1 MIDSEERRR
10 RLMRRH
16 HLLDDSTPS
25 ASDVVRDLVGLHSSD
40 PTTVF
45 LSLWARTGERL
56 DAVERALYEDRS
68 LVRLHGMRRTLWVLT
83 RGHASLVQA
92 GVSSDIAAKER
103 RRVVKG
109 LVDGGLAG
117 DPEAWLDE
125 RLREAEAAVADR
137 PGISTREISEAV
149 PGASQPVM
157 LGGPK
162 WGGEM
167 PVSTRLLSLLAME
180 GRIVRGRPAGSW
192 LSSQYGW
199 RPVEPRPEIDPE
211 EARIRLVSD
220 WLGTFGPASF
230 DDIAWWFGW
239 GIRKTRAALAE
250 VAVDSWTFEG
260 QELLVL
266 EGDTEPTPEPPPTA
280 ILLPSLD
287 PSIMGW
293 KERDWMLGP
302 HGVSLFDQN
311 GNAGPTVLLDGRAV
325 GTWAQRPDGGVV
337 VDLLEDIGSEA
348 EALVDGVAQRLMDW
362 LGGVVVRPRF
372 PSFASRD
379 LAERLSG

>member
-1 MIDSEERRR
+1 MIDAEERRR

-16 HLLDDSTPS
+16 HLIEGTTPS
-25 ASDVVRDLVGLHSSD
+25 TSDVVRDLVGLHSSD

-56 DAVERALYEDRS
+56 VELENALYEDGS
-68 LVRLHGMRRTLWVLT
+68 LVRLHGMRRTLWVMT
-83 RGHASLVQA
+83 GDHAALVQA

-109 LVDGGLAG
+109 LVDAGLRG
-117 DPEAWLDE
+117 DPEAWLEE
-125 RLREAEAAVADR
+125 RMREAEAVVADR

-149 PGASQPVM
+149 PGASQPVV

-167 PVSTRLLSLLAME
+167 PVSSRLLFLLAME
-180 GRIVRGRPAGSW
+180 GRIGRGRPAGSW
-192 LSSQYGW
+192 LSSQYVW
-199 RPVEPRPEIDPE
+199 MPVEPRPAIDPG
-211 EARIRLVSD
+211 EARARLVAD
-220 WLGTFGPASF
+220 WLGTFGPATF

-239 GIRKTRAALAE
+239 GIRKTRAALGGLS
-250 VAVDSWTFEG
+250 VDTLAHQG

-266 EGDTEPTPEPPPTA
+266 EGDTEPTPEHPPTA
-280 ILLPSLD
+280 TLLPSLD
-287 PSIMGW
+287 PSVMGW
-293 KERDWMLGP
+293 KQRDWMLGP
-302 HGVSLFDQN
+302 HGSSLFDQN
-311 GNAGPTVLLDGRAV
+311 GNAGPIALLDGRAV
-325 GTWAQRPDGGVV
+325 GTWAQGPDGAVI
-337 VDLLEDIGSEA
+337 VDLLEDVGSER
-348 EALVDGVAQRLMDW
+348 EALVDGVAQQMTDW

-372 PSFASRD
+372 PSPASRA